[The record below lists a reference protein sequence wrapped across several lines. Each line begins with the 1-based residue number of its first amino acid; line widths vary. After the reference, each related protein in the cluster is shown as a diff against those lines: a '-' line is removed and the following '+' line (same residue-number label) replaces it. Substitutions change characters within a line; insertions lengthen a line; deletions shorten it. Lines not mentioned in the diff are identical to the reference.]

1 MFVQHI
7 VYKIFICYTLLEYLL
22 GGSFM
27 NKKISVVIY
36 QNNDFEQT
44 NKTINSLISQ
54 TCNDVEIIVVN
65 CLKRNINKFK
75 KSYNNNNIIFISEN
89 LNNTL
94 YEKIIGADKCNGDY
108 ILFLKSGDFLSVD
121 LIRQSIEAIKNSKPD
136 IIIYNSAFQKNNK
149 LYIHDLCDINLNNL
163 NMLDEYFKQEG
174 LNYYFHMLNNKL

>member
-1 MFVQHI
+1 
-7 VYKIFICYTLLEYLL
+7 
-22 GGSFM
+22 M

-89 LNNTL
+89 VNNTL
-94 YEKIIGADKCNGDY
+94 YEKI
-108 ILFLKSGDFLSVD
+108 
-121 LIRQSIEAIKNSKPD
+121 
-136 IIIYNSAFQKNNK
+136 
-149 LYIHDLCDINLNNL
+149 
-163 NMLDEYFKQEG
+163 
-174 LNYYFHMLNNKL
+174 